1 MAAIDRRNLLVA
13 SALAGAC
20 ALLPALVAA
29 QQAEWPTQ
37 PVHVYV
43 GFPAGS
49 SPDVL
54 ARLVTEPLAERLGQP
69 VVVENK
75 PGAGGVI
82 GVQQMLAGEPGHSF
96 GTTINGPLT
105 TSPRLV
111 ADISY
116 DVQNDI
122 APVAL
127 MATAP
132 LVLAMAAD
140 AGPADLAGFIEA
152 AKADPGGIAY
162 GSVGQGSGAHLT
174 AELFADAAGIEML
187 HIPFTSYAEVTTSII
202 GREIDAGFMAPS
214 AALPQVEADKMKML
228 GVTSQQPFAQVPD
241 VPVIAANA
249 GMPDDFR
256 AELWNAFIAPAGTDP
271 AIIDRLNTAINEILQ
286 DPDVQERML
295 AMGWKAEGGAPA
307 DLAQRITDDTQVWG
321 AVIDR
326 IEAAQ

>member
-1 MAAIDRRNLLVA
+1 MAATDRRSLLAA
-13 SALAGAC
+13 SALAMLATGI
-20 ALLPALVAA
+20 PALSAA
-29 QQAEWPTQ
+29 QDAEWPSQ

-82 GVQQMLAGEPGHSF
+82 GVQQMLAGQQDYSF

-111 ADISY
+111 EDISY
-116 DVQNDI
+116 DVETDI
-122 APVAL
+122 APVTL
-127 MATAP
+127 MATSP
-132 LVLAMAAD
+132 LVLAVSAD
-140 AGPADLAGFIEA
+140 AAPDDLAGFIEA
-152 AKADPGGIAY
+152 AGAEPGAISY

-202 GREIDAGFMAPS
+202 GGEIDAGFMAPS
-214 AALPQVEADKMKML
+214 AALPQVEAGKMKIF
-228 GVTSQQPFAQVPD
+228 GITSQEPFAQVPD
-241 VPVIAANA
+241 VPPIAGNA
-249 GMPDDFR
+249 GMPQDFR

-271 AIIDRLNTAINEILQ
+271 AIVQRLNAEVNEILQ
-286 DPDVQERML
+286 DPQVRDRML
-295 AMGWKAEGGAPA
+295 AMGWQAQGGTPEE
-307 DLAQRITDDTQVWG
+307 LAQRIADDTRVWG
-321 AVIDR
+321 DVLDR
-326 IEAAQ
+326 IEDRQ